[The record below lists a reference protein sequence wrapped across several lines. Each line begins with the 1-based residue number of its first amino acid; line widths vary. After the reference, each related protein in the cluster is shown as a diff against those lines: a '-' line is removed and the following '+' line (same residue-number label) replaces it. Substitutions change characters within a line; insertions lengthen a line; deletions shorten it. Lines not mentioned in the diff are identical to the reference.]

1 MEKEPPKY
9 WFGRSRANPN
19 MRRGLFIL
27 LALAPLFTACSART
41 PAHSPAAPGA
51 SPIKTWKALR
61 DDSIEKQRTDESCG
75 SASAAT
81 ILRAFYGVD
90 ASEPAIAQSV
100 RAMGLEDGT
109 FPKLSRTSFT
119 DLAHA
124 VKPYGFRA
132 HGATLRFHD
141 LASLRVPV
149 IVPLRYR
156 GQDHFSVVR
165 GIRNDG
171 LVWLGDPAWGNRK
184 LTAHQFKAL
193 WAFGADGTGRILI
206 IVPEDQRR
214 RPVNA
219 AFFAEPTV
227 NSSMLAAIARAP
239 IKPHSGAFQSPWGKS
254 SGLGH

>member
-1 MEKEPPKY
+1 
-9 WFGRSRANPN
+9 
-19 MRRGLFIL
+19 MRRWLSIL
-27 LALAPLFTACSART
+27 LALAPLYTACSTRT
-41 PAHSPAAPGA
+41 PAHSPDAPGA

-75 SASAAT
+75 SASATT

-90 ASEPAIAQSV
+90 VSEPAIAQSV

-132 HGATLRFHD
+132 HGATLRFKD
-141 LASLRVPV
+141 LATLRVPV
-149 IVPLRYR
+149 VVYLRYR

-184 LTAHQFKAL
+184 LTAHQFKEL
-193 WAFGADGTGRILI
+193 WALGEDGKGRILI
-206 IVPEDQRR
+206 IVPEDQERWTQ
-214 RPVNA
+214 VNA
-219 AFFAEPTV
+219 AFFAEPAV

-239 IKPHSGAFQSPWGKS
+239 IKPNSGAFQSPWGKS
-254 SGLGH
+254 PGHSH